1 MHDSPT
7 LRRPNRAV
15 FFRNIAVW
23 RDAEDDAI
31 SSSSVCLLSRKNSC
45 GGTFFFVQKLFFL
58 FFPLN
63 PKNPKL
69 QLFVFFISLSF
80 FPLSFI
86 SSSIRKRERER
97 ERERK
102 KAHER
107 RNDDDDDDDD
117 ARSKCCSFDD
127 KSESSKSSSSLFSSD
142 EESTEEGF
150 KVGGFG

>member
-1 MHDSPT
+1 MWD
-7 LRRPNRAV
+7 
-15 FFRNIAVW
+15 
-23 RDAEDDAI
+23 
-31 SSSSVCLLSRKNSC
+31 
-45 GGTFFFVQKLFFL
+45 LFFL
-58 FFPLN
+58 SKNLFFFFFSLN
-63 PKNPKL
+63 PTNPKL
-69 QLFVFFISLSF
+69 QLFVFFFPSLFSLF
-80 FPLSFI
+80 LSSLLQF
-86 SSSIRKRERER
+86 ERER

-107 RNDDDDDDDD
+107 RNDDDDDDD

>member
-1 MHDSPT
+1 MWWD
-7 LRRPNRAV
+7 L
-15 FFRNIAVW
+15 
-23 RDAEDDAI
+23 
-31 SSSSVCLLSRKNSC
+31 
-45 GGTFFFVQKLFFL
+45 FFVQKLFCL
-58 FFPLN
+58 FFSLN
-63 PKNPKL
+63 STNPKL
-69 QLFVFFISLSF
+69 QFFVFFISLSF
-80 FPLSFI
+80 VPLSFI
-86 SSSIRKRERER
+86 SSSIRERER

-107 RNDDDDDDDD
+107 RNDDDDDDD

>member
-1 MHDSPT
+1 MWWD
-7 LRRPNRAV
+7 L
-15 FFRNIAVW
+15 FF
-23 RDAEDDAI
+23 
-31 SSSSVCLLSRKNSC
+31 CPK
-45 GGTFFFVQKLFFL
+45 TFFS
-58 FFPLN
+58 LN

-86 SSSIRKRERER
+86 SSSIRER